1 MDNGRMPG
9 SAVQFG
15 DGFEIDRTAFELR
28 RAGRPQKLERIPLEI
43 LFLLL
48 DRRGQ
53 LVTREEI
60 IEAVWGKGVFLDSD
74 NSINAAISK
83 IRQVLKDDSENPTS
97 VQTVR
102 GKGYRFI
109 AAVTE
114 IGVPELP
121 PVAVTQPESRAESP
135 KVDLP
140 LPVKPSAGIRWPLII
155 GAVVLLGGAA
165 VAIVLTTSHR
175 KPILTETDTVVLAD
189 FTNTTGD
196 PVFDETLRQGMAV
209 ELDQSP
215 YLSLVAEPRIQ
226 QTLRLM
232 GQSADARLTPETAF
246 EVCERTASA
255 AVISG
260 SISSLGSQYVL
271 ALRAKDCRSGRL
283 FDEQQIQVARK
294 EDVLHALTG
303 MASQFRRKAGESLK
317 TVQEHAKPLE
327 EATTTSLEALKAYST
342 GVKVQNTSGSLSAI
356 PFLKRA
362 IELDPKFA
370 QAYAYL
376 SRMYGDVGDY
386 ELSSEIAAKAYE
398 LRDQASD
405 PERFFITAHYYI
417 AVTGNM
423 EKAEKTC
430 SAWAQTY
437 PRDKAPHGFRAGLIY
452 PVLGNFEAT
461 VGESKEVIRLDPN
474 FPIGYSILTSAY
486 TWLDRLD
493 EAQTALQMASQRG
506 LEIPDFPIQRYDL
519 AFLRGDH
526 AEMER
531 QLVVAEKLPGD
542 TDWIYSRRAS
552 ALGYSGHLQEALKVS
567 QHAVQLAQ
575 EADQYERA
583 AQFQIATAVRNAF
596 FGEAGA
602 AQRSAIGALAISSGR
617 DVQYGAALVFVLT
630 GDNSRAAAMASN
642 LEKSFPEDTAVRFS
656 YLPTIRALLAL
667 KQGEPYQAIKLL
679 QAAIPYKLG
688 VPPSSYLGIFGA
700 LYPVYVR
707 GEALRAAHRGREAS
721 QEFQK
726 ILDHR
731 GIVLSDP
738 IGALAH
744 LQLGRAYAL
753 AGNKDKARSAYR
765 DFLTL
770 CKDADPNI
778 PVLSQA
784 KAEYAKLQ

>member
-15 DGFEIDRTAFELR
+15 DGFESDRTAFELR

-97 VQTVR
+97 VQTVK

-140 LPVKPSAGIRWPLII
+140 LPVKPSAGIRWPLLI
-155 GAVVLLGGAA
+155 GAVCLLGGAA
-165 VAIVLTTSHR
+165 VAIALTTSHR

-209 ELDQSP
+209 ERDQSP

-283 FDEQQIQVARK
+283 FDEQQIQVARQ

-317 TVQEHAKPLE
+317 TVQEHAKLLE

-386 ELSSEIAAKAYE
+386 ELLSE
-398 LRDQASD
+398 
-405 PERFFITAHYYI
+405 F
-417 AVTGNM
+417 
-423 EKAEKTC
+423 
-430 SAWAQTY
+430 
-437 PRDKAPHGFRAGLIY
+437 
-452 PVLGNFEAT
+452 
-461 VGESKEVIRLDPN
+461 
-474 FPIGYSILTSAY
+474 
-486 TWLDRLD
+486 
-493 EAQTALQMASQRG
+493 
-506 LEIPDFPIQRYDL
+506 
-519 AFLRGDH
+519 
-526 AEMER
+526 
-531 QLVVAEKLPGD
+531 
-542 TDWIYSRRAS
+542 
-552 ALGYSGHLQEALKVS
+552 
-567 QHAVQLAQ
+567 
-575 EADQYERA
+575 
-583 AQFQIATAVRNAF
+583 
-596 FGEAGA
+596 
-602 AQRSAIGALAISSGR
+602 
-617 DVQYGAALVFVLT
+617 
-630 GDNSRAAAMASN
+630 
-642 LEKSFPEDTAVRFS
+642 
-656 YLPTIRALLAL
+656 
-667 KQGEPYQAIKLL
+667 
-679 QAAIPYKLG
+679 
-688 VPPSSYLGIFGA
+688 
-700 LYPVYVR
+700 
-707 GEALRAAHRGREAS
+707 AAH
-721 QEFQK
+721 
-726 ILDHR
+726 
-731 GIVLSDP
+731 
-738 IGALAH
+738 ALH
-744 LQLGRAYAL
+744 
-753 AGNKDKARSAYR
+753 
-765 DFLTL
+765 
-770 CKDADPNI
+770 
-778 PVLSQA
+778 
-784 KAEYAKLQ
+784 

>member
-1 MDNGRMPG
+1 MSTRTRTI
-9 SAVQFG
+9 
-15 DGFEIDRTAFELR
+15 FEIDRIAFELR

-60 IEAVWGKGVFLDSD
+60 SEAVWGKGVFLDSD
-74 NSINAAISK
+74 NSINAAISR

-97 VQTVR
+97 VQTVK

-121 PVAVTQPESRAESP
+121 PVAFTQPENRAESS
-135 KVDLP
+135 KADLP
-140 LPVKPSAGIRWPLII
+140 LPLKPSVRIRWPLVF

-165 VAIVLTTSHR
+165 VAIFLTTSHR
-175 KPILTETDTVVLAD
+175 KPILTERDTVVLAD

-215 YLSLVAEPRIQ
+215 YLSLVADQRIQ

-283 FDEQQIQVARK
+283 FDEQQIQVAKK

-327 EATTTSLEALKAYST
+327 EATTPSLEALKAYST
-342 GVKVQNTSGSLSAI
+342 GVKVQNSSGSLSAI

-398 LRDQASD
+398 LRDRASD
-405 PERFFITAHYYI
+405 PERFFIPAHYYI

-423 EKAEKTC
+423 EKAEETC

-452 PVLGNFEAT
+452 PILGNFEAM

-474 FPIGYSILTSAY
+474 FPIGYSIPTSAY

-493 EAQTALQMASQRG
+493 EAQTVLQMASRQG

-526 AEMER
+526 DEMER
-531 QLVVAEKLPGD
+531 QLALAEKMPGAS
-542 TDWIYSRRAS
+542 DWINSRRAS
-552 ALGYSGHLQEALKVS
+552 VLGYSGHLQEAQKVS
-567 QHAVQLAQ
+567 QQAVQLAQ
-575 EADQYERA
+575 EADQHERA
-583 AQFQIATAVRNAF
+583 AQFEIATAVRSAF
-596 FGEAGA
+596 SGEAE
-602 AQRSAIGALAISSGR
+602 
-617 DVQYGAALVFVLT
+617 
-630 GDNSRAAAMASN
+630 AAMCGM
-642 LEKSFPEDTAVRFS
+642 ER
-656 YLPTIRALLAL
+656 
-667 KQGEPYQAIKLL
+667 
-679 QAAIPYKLG
+679 
-688 VPPSSYLGIFGA
+688 
-700 LYPVYVR
+700 
-707 GEALRAAHRGREAS
+707 
-721 QEFQK
+721 
-726 ILDHR
+726 
-731 GIVLSDP
+731 LSCS
-738 IGALAH
+738 L
-744 LQLGRAYAL
+744 
-753 AGNKDKARSAYR
+753 
-765 DFLTL
+765 
-770 CKDADPNI
+770 
-778 PVLSQA
+778 
-784 KAEYAKLQ
+784 